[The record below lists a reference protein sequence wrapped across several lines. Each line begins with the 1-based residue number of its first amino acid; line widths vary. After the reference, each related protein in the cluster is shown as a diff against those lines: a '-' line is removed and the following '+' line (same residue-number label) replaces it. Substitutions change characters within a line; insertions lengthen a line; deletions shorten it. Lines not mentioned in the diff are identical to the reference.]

1 MKFIL
6 KERFTFPLWA
16 PYQRVVNTA
25 DMHKNEARAGL
36 ASKRR

>member
-6 KERFTFPLWA
+6 KERFIFPLRA

-25 DMHKNEARAGL
+25 DMHKNEARACLVGE
-36 ASKRR
+36 RG